1 MTDLGMAH
9 YTVAITSVRLCIIVI
24 QTPVTLVWQ
33 EVSVSKIALNI
44 IYIYIYIYIY
54 TYYGP
59 SFSIE
64 SSLYLYKV
72 FASFTLHLIFCIP
85 LCTP

>member
-24 QTPVTLVWQ
+24 RTPVTLVWQ

-44 IYIYIYIYIY
+44 ISINH
-54 TYYGP
+54 GP

-64 SSLYLYKV
+64 SSHYLYKC
-72 FASFTLHLIFCIP
+72 FAGFAV
-85 LCTP
+85 LCSTNYYAVVLAILSN